1 MNNVKE
7 NVLRACEKIAYEG
20 EKRTRQ
26 KLGYNSIVSYKGK
39 EIKLSEYQE
48 LIHEQ
53 YVKELYS
60 DLGIRFKLYVLYFL
74 QRIFVFNQKI
84 NDLFS

>member
-1 MNNVKE
+1 MKNAKE

-20 EKRTRQ
+20 ERRTRQ
-26 KLGYNSIVSYKGK
+26 KLGYYSIVNYKGK

-48 LIHEQ
+48 LIHKQ
-53 YVKELYS
+53 YVKEIYS
-60 DLGIRFKLYVLYFL
+60 DFGNRFKLYVLYFL
-74 QRIFVFNQKI
+74 HKTFIFNQKL